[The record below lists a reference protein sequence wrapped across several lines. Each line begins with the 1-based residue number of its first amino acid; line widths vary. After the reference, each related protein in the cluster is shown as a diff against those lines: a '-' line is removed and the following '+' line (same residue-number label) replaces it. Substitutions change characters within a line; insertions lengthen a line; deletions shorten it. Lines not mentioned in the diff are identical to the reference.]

1 MLFRR
6 IWPDIYLAE
15 DTGIDVG
22 SLLGAG
28 DDGGDGDGDGKGTDP
43 ILPGDAPKK
52 AVAKYAS
59 QLPKAW
65 QDDDFTGIEELPSLY
80 EGYRKL
86 QKEVEA
92 SKDKVSIPTKDSKP
106 DEVRGFLRRLG
117 MPEKAED
124 YDLPDYDVKPE
135 AIAASKANFMK
146 TALGAGLTKAQAKA
160 MWKDR
165 LADMKSMEA
174 VVQSQ
179 LKATREGFRPG
190 LEAELKA
197 DYPDDAKRRQRADR
211 EEALYKE
218 FVADT
223 GLGEV
228 FTKGLIDISPEAVH
242 KIALYAEKVRGKGSL
257 DGFGRDDDGK
267 DSSISGTDA
276 LVNIYKQ
283 GQNKG

>member
-28 DDGGDGDGDGKGTDP
+28 DDGGDADGKGTDP
-43 ILPGDAPKK
+43 ANLPGDAPKK

-92 SKDKVSIPTKDSKP
+92 SKDKVAIPTKDSKP

-165 LADMKSMEA
+165 LADFKSAEA
-174 VVQSQ
+174 V
-179 LKATREGFRPG
+179 LEGQIEEGKKNFRPG
-190 LEAELKA
+190 LESVLKA
-197 DYPDDAKRRQRADR
+197 DYPDDAKRKERADR
-211 EEALYKE
+211 
-218 FVADT
+218 
-223 GLGEV
+223 
-228 FTKGLIDISPEAVH
+228 
-242 KIALYAEKVRGKGSL
+242 
-257 DGFGRDDDGK
+257 
-267 DSSISGTDA
+267 
-276 LVNIYKQ
+276 
-283 GQNKG
+283 